1 MAKSKKNKSKTSS
14 NKTSVAV
21 RRSPRVERGPPNA
34 AEALED
40 EAAIDIMITAEKLAD
55 QNDQHDSDT
64 AVDGMYTEV
73 DPPLVTPKVRKGS
86 LRPGGST
93 SLASAP
99 SSLKSRRNDGTRS
112 PLGSPLSPPRSARG
126 LRVLG
131 ICLEPKYRHEH
142 GRI

>member
-55 QNDQHDSDT
+55 QNDQHDPDT

-73 DPPLVTPKVRKGS
+73 DPPLVTPKARKGS

-93 SLASAP
+93 
-99 SSLKSRRNDGTRS
+99 KSGFRSIVIEVTTERRNQVTTRQS
-112 PLGSPLSPPRSARG
+112 IIAAE
-126 LRVLG
+126 
-131 ICLEPKYRHEH
+131 ICQRTSSSRQGQSQAGK
-142 GRI
+142 

>member
-55 QNDQHDSDT
+55 QNDQHDPDT

-73 DPPLVTPKVRKGS
+73 DPPLVTPKARKGS

-93 SLASAP
+93 KSGNCGVARRGGPSLPSCPALSSVFIDVS
-99 SSLKSRRNDGTRS
+99 SSL
-112 PLGSPLSPPRSARG
+112 
-126 LRVLG
+126 
-131 ICLEPKYRHEH
+131 
-142 GRI
+142 